1 MKKRRFPSG
10 VIGVFVLLILVAILV
25 AIILTSG
32 KGDEEESTV
41 HTDDT
46 LEWVLDR
53 AEKIAGTDLEHGEVV
68 RFSDTH
74 GGFLG
79 DGDVFLELQYS
90 DEDYKQIEEQI
101 STQKKYLEELPM
113 AEELA
118 RYLMGWDFEVPQSGY
133 YLFYDRHSDAD
144 DRHDY
149 KEMGERASR
158 NFSVIILDQDAKK
171 IIYFEMDT

>member
-1 MKKRRFPSG
+1 MKKTKVSSG
-10 VIGVFVLLILVAILV
+10 VIGVFVLLILVIILV
-25 AIILTSG
+25 AMILRG
-32 KGDEEESTV
+32 GEGDEEDTV

-46 LEWVLDR
+46 LEWVLGR

-79 DGDVFLELQYS
+79 DGDVFLEFQYS

-101 STQKKYLEELPM
+101 STQKYWEELPM
-113 AEELA
+113 AKEMAEQ
-118 RYLMGWDFEVPQSGY
+118 LMGWDFEIPQCGY

-149 KEMGERASR
+149 KEMQERASR

-171 IIYFEMDT
+171 MVYLEKDT